1 MSQANRLSAL
11 DASFINLERNEMPMH
26 IGGMEIMAGPAPN
39 FAEFREMLAAKLDR
53 IPRYRQRVK
62 EVPLGLGLPVWVDDQ
77 HFNLDYHVR
86 HVALPTPG
94 DERQLEVLAAR
105 LMDHR
110 LDLSRPLWEIW
121 LIEGL
126 EDGRWALLNKAHHAM
141 MDGQT
146 GRNVMEILL
155 DSDSSTPDLF
165 GSSWEPTPEPNQASM
180 VGSAVLDSVTDPLR
194 TVETVAKTLGSPRDF
209 MQEAVSRTVGSLNS
223 GGRLVHTEDFLT
235 GPVGPHRR
243 WRWER
248 LSLAEIKTA
257 KDKHEAT
264 VNDVLL
270 SLVSAGLR
278 ELFLSRDM
286 PLPISASV
294 RTMVPVSMRAADDD
308 SAGNVVAAV
317 FVDLPVG
324 EDSAVRRLY
333 SVHQQMDYVKRTGQA
348 LSAPTILALAPF
360 VPPGLIAA
368 GGRLG
373 AKLPQRA
380 VGTVTTNVPG
390 PQHPLYLMGREVL
403 AVIPFVPLGPRV
415 QVAFAMTSYNGFVWM
430 GITADWDEFP
440 DVAEIQ
446 VGVRQGMAELLP

>member
-1 MSQANRLSAL
+1 MSQENRLSAL
-11 DASFINLERNEMPMH
+11 DASFINLERDEMPMH
-26 IGGMEIMAGPAPN
+26 IGSLEVLAGPAPG
-39 FAEFREMLAAKLDR
+39 FSEFCEMLESKLDQ

-77 HFNLDYHVR
+77 HFNLSYHVR
-86 HVALPTPG
+86 HVALPSPG
-94 DERQLEVLAAR
+94 DELQLEVLAAR

-110 LDLSRPLWEIW
+110 LDLSRPLWEMWI
-121 LIEGL
+121 IEGL
-126 EDGRWALLNKAHHAM
+126 ADGRWALLNKAHHAM

-155 DSDSSTPDLF
+155 DAQPDTPDLF
-165 GSSWEPTPEPNQASM
+165 GSTWQPTPEPNTASM
-180 VGSAVLDSVTDPLR
+180 MSSAVVDSVTDPLH
-194 TVETVAKTLGSPRDF
+194 TVETVARTLGSPKDF
-209 MQEAVSRTVGSLNS
+209 MTEAVNRTVGSVNS
-223 GGRLVHTEDFLT
+223 GGQLVHTEDYLT

-248 LSLAEIKTA
+248 LSLPEIKEA
-257 KDKHEAT
+257 KNTHGGT

-270 SLVSAGLR
+270 SLVASGLR
-278 ELFLSRDM
+278 ELFLSRGL
-286 PLPISASV
+286 PLPLSASV
-294 RTMVPVSMRAADDD
+294 RTMVPVSMRAPGDD
-308 SAGNVVAAV
+308 SGGNIVAAV
-317 FVDLPVG
+317 FADLPVG
-324 EDSAVRRLY
+324 EESAKQRLH
-333 SVHQQMDYVKRTGQA
+333 SVHEQMDHVKRTGQA

-360 VPPGLIAA
+360 VPPGLLAA

-390 PQHPLYLMGREVL
+390 PQQPLYLMGREVL

-415 QVAFAMTSYNGFVWM
+415 QVAFAMTSYNGSVWM

-440 DVAEIQ
+440 DVAQIQ
-446 VGVRQGMAELLP
+446 TGVREAMAALLS